1 MQKRDFT
8 EFLENEK
15 FIRWVVNPNP
25 ESDHF
30 WKNWIASHPE
40 RKEDIRIARNFLHSV
55 EYKNQHKLDDLKYKS
70 GLYKLIEL
78 HDSQSEKSDLSR
90 TKFWKMV
97 GVAATVALAVLIG
110 SLYYQP
116 AEPVV
121 EVVTPKEVTKQT
133 TFGQKQIIRLPDGST
148 VHLNAGSKLTYTE
161 PFQDNKRKVSLTGEA
176 FFEVARDEQRPFVIH
191 SGVVSTKVLGTSFN
205 VRAYPDE
212 QQIVVSVETGKVG
225 VNLEE
230 TEQNVEINPT
240 EQATYMEGQNALS
253 VSTFDR
259 QEVIGWKDGII
270 QFKDMPLSRVITKLE
285 RVYGVEFHI
294 NNPDLKLEE
303 KYSGVYKN
311 APLDRI
317 LQGVSFAVG
326 FDYDL
331 DDKIVT
337 IKSKMNE

>member
-1 MQKRDFT
+1 MQKGDFT

-40 RKEDIRIARNFLHSV
+40 RKEDIRIARSFLHSV

-78 HDSQSEKSDLSR
+78 HDSQLEESNSNGRYWS
-90 TKFWKMV
+90 TI
-97 GVAATVALAVLIG
+97 GVAASIVLAVLIG
-110 SLYYQP
+110 FIYYQP
-116 AEPVV
+116 TETVT
-121 EVVTPKEVTKQT
+121 EVVIPTEVVKQT
-133 TFGQKQIIRLPDGST
+133 AFGQKQIIRLPDGST
-148 VHLNAGSKLTYTE
+148 VHLNAGSKLTYME
-161 PFQDNKRKVSLTGEA
+161 PFQENKRKVTLTGEA
-176 FFEVARDEQRPFVIH
+176 FFEVARDELRPFVIH

-225 VNLEE
+225 VNLSEKD
-230 TEQNVEINPT
+230 QNIEINPT
-240 EQATYMEGQNALS
+240 EQATYLDGQASFS

-259 QEVIGWKDGII
+259 QEVIGWKEGVI
-270 QFKDMPLSRVITKLE
+270 QFKDMPLNKVITKLE

-317 LQGVSFAVG
+317 LKGVSFAVG
-326 FDYDL
+326 FDYEL

>member
-1 MQKRDFT
+1 MQKGDFT

-40 RKEDIRIARNFLHSV
+40 RKDDVRIARNFLHSV
-55 EYKNQHKLDDLKYKS
+55 EYKKQHKLEDLKYKN
-70 GLYKLIEL
+70 GLYKLIEV
-78 HDSQSEKSDLSR
+78 HDSQSEESSFNSGR
-90 TKFWKMV
+90 IWKTI
-97 GVAATVALAVLIG
+97 GIAATIALAVLIG
-110 SLYYQP
+110 SFYYQQSDNLTK
-116 AEPVV
+116 VV
-121 EVVTPKEVTKQT
+121 VPTEVIKQT
-133 TFGQKQIIRLPDGST
+133 AFGQKQIIRLPDGSI
-148 VHLNAGSKLTYTE
+148 VHLNAGSKLAYTE
-161 PFQDNKRKVSLTGEA
+161 PFQGNKRKVTLIGEA

-212 QQIVVSVETGKVG
+212 HEIVVSVETGKVG

-230 TEQNVEINPT
+230 KDENVEINPT
-240 EQATYMEGQNALS
+240 EQATYLDGQDSFS

-259 QEVIGWKDGII
+259 QEILGWKDGII
-270 QFKDMPLSRVITKLE
+270 QFKDMPLSKVIAKLE
-285 RVYGVEFHI
+285 RIYGVEFYI

-326 FDYDL
+326 FEYEL
-331 DDKIVT
+331 NDKTVT
-337 IKSKMNE
+337 IKSINE

>member
-55 EYKNQHKLDDLKYKS
+55 EYKNQYQLDDLKYKS

-78 HDSQSEKSDLSR
+78 HDAQAEKSSSFNFG
-90 TKFWKMV
+90 KYWKAA
-97 GVAATVALAVLIG
+97 GVAATIALVVMIG
-110 SLYYQP
+110 SLYYQQ
-116 AEPVV
+116 AEPVS
-121 EVVTPKEVTKQT
+121 EVVVTSKEVTKQT
-133 TFGQKQIIRLPDGST
+133 AFGQKQIIRLPDGST
-148 VHLNAGSKLTYTE
+148 VHLNVGSKLTYTE
-161 PFQDNKRKVSLTGEA
+161 PFQKDQRKVSLIGEA

-191 SGVVSTKVLGTSFN
+191 SGVVSTNVLGTSFN
-205 VRAYPDE
+205 VRAYPE
-212 QQIVVSVETGKVG
+212 ERQIVVSVETGKVG
-225 VNLEE
+225 VNLEG
-230 TEQNVEINPT
+230 EQDVVINPSQ
-240 EQATYMEGQNALS
+240 QATYLDGKKSLS
-253 VSTFDR
+253 VSTYNR

-270 QFKDMPLSRVITKLE
+270 QFKDMPLSQVINKLE
-285 RVYGVEFHI
+285 RVYGVEFYM
-294 NNPDLKLEE
+294 NNPELKLEE

-326 FDYDL
+326 FEYEL

-337 IKSKMNE
+337 IKSKNE